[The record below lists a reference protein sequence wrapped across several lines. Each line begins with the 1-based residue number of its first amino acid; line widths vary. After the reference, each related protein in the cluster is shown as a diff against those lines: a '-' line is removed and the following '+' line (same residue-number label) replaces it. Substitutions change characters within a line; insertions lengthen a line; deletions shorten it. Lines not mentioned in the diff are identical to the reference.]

1 MTGKILIE
9 ILLSQTKFSS
19 MQLCEYLL
27 LGISF
32 CCLSIAVFAS
42 IMEYCF
48 PEEHCINEHLAKQK
62 ISPSTTKHHFQL
74 RVEGPEGVFQNY
86 ELNQSSIKAVFLRTM
101 KESQVET
108 LYQIWRINPY
118 SLELLYDLSG
128 KYIGK
133 KKELNGHT
141 FLQLKYNLKAKEMYD
156 TVIYLL
162 EPNNTKNSNK
172 PLAPTPTPP
181 EKKEQLITQK
191 SKGDKTLIVNKVEY
205 PLNEYNLRI
214 ILKKYI
220 PINAIEYSVQLWLND
235 PFHLHIVKDFEDK
248 NTFGTY
254 CTMKGKKK
262 NVISILESLAPNTFF
277 WTYIHEISH
286 LAAYR
291 KTGQVAH
298 CATFYRCFKKL
309 GLPVLDMGI
318 FPKSINEHLYNFFQ
332 HPNRFSALNRWGN
345 AA

>member
-1 MTGKILIE
+1 
-9 ILLSQTKFSS
+9 
-19 MQLCEYLL
+19 MQLWEYLL
-27 LGISF
+27 LGFSF
-32 CCLSIAVFAS
+32 CCLSVAVFAS

-48 PEEHCINEHLAKQK
+48 PEEHCINGHLAKQK
-62 ISPSTTKHHFQL
+62 ITPSTSKHNFQL
-74 RVEGPEGVFQNY
+74 KVEGPEGVFQEY
-86 ELNQSSIKAVFLRTM
+86 ELNQDSIRAVLSRTM

-118 SLELLYDLSG
+118 HIEMLYDISG
-128 KYIGK
+128 EYIGK
-133 KKELNGHT
+133 KKVVNGQT

-162 EPNNTKNSNK
+162 EPNKGKHSHK
-172 PLAPTPTPP
+172 QILPSPTI
-181 EKKEQLITQK
+181 EKVEQLITQK

-205 PLNEYNLRI
+205 PLNEHNLRV
-214 ILKKYI
+214 ILKKYM
-220 PINAIEYSVQLWLND
+220 PIKAIDYSVQLWLQD
-235 PFHLHIVKDFEDK
+235 PFHLQIVKDFDGDK
-248 NTFGTY
+248 DTFGTY
-254 CTMKGKKK
+254 CTMMGRKK

-277 WTYIHEISH
+277 LTYIHEFSH

-309 GLPVLDMGI
+309 GLPILDMGI
-318 FPKSINEHLYNFFQ
+318 FPKSINEHLYDFFQ

>member
-1 MTGKILIE
+1 
-9 ILLSQTKFSS
+9 
-19 MQLCEYLL
+19 MQLWEYLL
-27 LGISF
+27 LGFSF
-32 CCLSIAVFAS
+32 CCLSVAVFAS

-48 PEEHCINEHLAKQK
+48 PEEHCINGHLAKQK
-62 ISPSTTKHHFQL
+62 ITPSTSKHNFQL
-74 RVEGPEGVFQNY
+74 KVEGPEGVFQEY
-86 ELNQSSIKAVFLRTM
+86 ELNQDSIRAVLSRTM

-118 SLELLYDLSG
+118 HIEMLHDLSG
-128 KYIGK
+128 EYIGK
-133 KKELNGHT
+133 KKVVNGQT

-162 EPNNTKNSNK
+162 EPKKGQHSHK
-172 PLAPTPTPP
+172 QLLPSPTI
-181 EKKEQLITQK
+181 EKVEKLITQK
-191 SKGDKTLIVNKVEY
+191 SKGDKSLIVNKVEY
-205 PLNEYNLRI
+205 PLNEHNLRV
-214 ILKKYI
+214 ILKKYM
-220 PINAIEYSVQLWLND
+220 PIKAIDYSVRLWLQD
-235 PFHLHIVKDFEDK
+235 PFHLQIVKDFDGDK
-248 NTFGTY
+248 DTFGTY

-309 GLPVLDMGI
+309 GLPILDMGI
-318 FPKSINEHLYNFFQ
+318 FPKSINEHLYDFFQ